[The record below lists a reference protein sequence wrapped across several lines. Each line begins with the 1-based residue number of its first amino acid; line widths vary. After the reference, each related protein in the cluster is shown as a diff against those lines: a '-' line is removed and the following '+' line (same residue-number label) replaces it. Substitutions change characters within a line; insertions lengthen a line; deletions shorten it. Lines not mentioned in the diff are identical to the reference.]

1 MDTALSKEQLLNKLD
16 ALQKRIDTLEQ
27 QVQDHQKIQE
37 ALHQAERRYGSLTE
51 NIPDVVYS
59 LDAEGTILTIN
70 KAATTY
76 GYSPAELIGRSFIEL
91 IYHKDRDRVV
101 NSYFEVVAQKK
112 DYARAQRFR
121 ITTKTGELRWVEAN
135 CAIRFTPDGQFILQ
149 EGVCRDIT
157 ESIHNQDNLIATQE
171 ALEEQVQIRTK
182 ELRKANAELQKEI
195 AERREA
201 EKGLREREAE
211 LELEKTNLEE
221 ANTALKVLLK
231 RREVDKRELEEQ
243 VLYNIKEL
251 VLPYMDKLKQVTG
264 DRRQS
269 AYISILES
277 NLSDLTCAFSR
288 RLSLEFYG
296 LTTSELKV
304 ANFIRQGKKSHEI
317 SSMLGLSI
325 RTVEAYRQ
333 SIRRKLRLQNK
344 KVNLRTF
351 LMSIN

>member
-1 MDTALSKEQLLNKLD
+1 MDADFSKEQLLKKID
-16 ALQKRIDTLEQ
+16 ALQNRVQALEQ
-27 QVQDHQKIQE
+27 QAQDYQKIE
-37 ALHQAERRYGSLTE
+37 KALAQAERRYGSLTE

-59 LDAEGTILTIN
+59 LDASGTILTIN
-70 KAATTY
+70 KAANAY
-76 GYSPAELIGRSFIEL
+76 GYSPAELIGRSFIDM

-112 DYARAQRFR
+112 DYARTQRFR
-121 ITTKTGELRWVEAN
+121 ITTKSGELRWVEAN
-135 CAIRFTPDGQFILQ
+135 CAIRFKPDGQFILQ

-171 ALEEQVQIRTK
+171 ALEEQVQVRTA
-182 ELRKANAELQKEI
+182 ELRKANEELQKEI
-195 AERREA
+195 AERRDA
-201 EKGLREREAE
+201 EKVLRDREAE
-211 LELEKTNLEE
+211 LEMEKANLEE

-251 VLPYMDKLKQVTG
+251 VLPYLDKLKKAPPAERH
-264 DRRQS
+264 D

-277 NLSDLTCAFSR
+277 NLSDITCAFSR

-304 ANFIRQGKKSHEI
+304 ANFIRQGRKSHQI
-317 SSMLGLSI
+317 SAMLGLSI